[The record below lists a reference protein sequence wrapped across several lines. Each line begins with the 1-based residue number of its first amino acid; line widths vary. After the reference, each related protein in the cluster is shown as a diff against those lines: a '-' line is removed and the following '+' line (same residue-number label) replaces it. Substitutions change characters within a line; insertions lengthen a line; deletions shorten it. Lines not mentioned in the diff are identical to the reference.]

1 MDLERPS
8 ELDEYIDSHFYRIFF
23 GILSVFGVLIFL
35 AACSSDVHG
44 IRVDVIRKQPE
55 IAPVAVTVQ
64 TPIASVPGG
73 S

>member
-8 ELDEYIDSHFYRIFF
+8 ELDEYIDAHFWRIFF
-23 GILSVFGVLIFL
+23 AILFAFGVAIFL
-35 AACSSDVHG
+35 TACSSDIHG

-55 IAPVAVTVQ
+55 LAPVAVTVQ